1 MGTVKFVFGLI
12 CLAVVGFG
20 GLPDRDLLGAR
31 ERVVAIAS
39 SQVGVR
45 EASGRNDGKEVE
57 AYLAYVGLK
66 KGQPYCVAWV
76 SWVFGQ
82 AGYARPRTGWS
93 PALFPASRLTKEVL
107 PGNIMGIWFP
117 SLNRIGHVGIVV
129 RKRKD
134 WCQTLEANT
143 NLEGSREGQGVYRR
157 LRHQRT
163 IHSYSNWLD

>member
-1 MGTVKFVFGLI
+1 MGTVKFVFGLV
-12 CLAVVGFG
+12 CLAVAGFG

-31 ERVVAIAS
+31 DRVVAIAAT
-39 SQVGVR
+39 QVGVR

-66 KGQPYCVAWV
+66 KGEPYCAAWV

-93 PALFPASRLTKEVL
+93 PALFPASKVTKEVL

-117 SLNRIGHVGIVV
+117 SLNRIGHVGIVE

-143 NLEGSREGQGVYRR
+143 NLEGGREGQGVYRR